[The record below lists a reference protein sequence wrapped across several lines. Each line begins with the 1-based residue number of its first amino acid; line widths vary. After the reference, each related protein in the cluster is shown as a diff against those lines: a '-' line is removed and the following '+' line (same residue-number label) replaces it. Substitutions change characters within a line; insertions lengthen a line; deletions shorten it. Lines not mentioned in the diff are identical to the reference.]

1 MTLSPAES
9 ENLVC
14 LRMADARQ
22 ALDDASACGH
32 WVTRCGPPTK
42 RGTAV
47 RRCPTNLCLT
57 MRFGNNVTSI
67 FAADNIVH
75 EEHLLVS
82 QET

>member
-1 MTLSPAES
+1 
-9 ENLVC
+9 VI
-14 LRMADARQ
+14 
-22 ALDDASACGH
+22 
-32 WVTRCGPPTK
+32 
-42 RGTAV
+42 
-47 RRCPTNLCLT
+47 